1 MRQQEFERL
10 YAGNAAS
17 LLNFLV
23 FRTGDRHLAED
34 LAAECFE
41 RVLRA
46 RRGFDRQKASERTW
60 LYAIALNCLRD
71 HFRRQAAEQRALQRA
86 EPGAEAAAGDPA
98 LDRVED
104 RDLLNRALA
113 ILSTE
118 EWEAIAIRYG
128 GELTIAE
135 IARLAGVPQTTI
147 EGRIYGGLRKLRGEL
162 AGSPRE

>member
-10 YAGNAAS
+10 YAGNAES

-46 RRGFDRQKASERTW
+46 RRGFERRRASERTW

-71 HFRRQAAEQRALQRA
+71 HFRRQGAERRALDRA
-86 EPGAEAAAGDPA
+86 GQSAQAAADDPA

-113 ILSTE
+113 ILSAE
-118 EWEAIAIRYG
+118 EWEAIALRYG
-128 GELTIAE
+128 GELTIPE

-147 EGRIYGGLRKLRGEL
+147 EGRVYGGLRKLRGEL
-162 AGSPRE
+162 ARSASA